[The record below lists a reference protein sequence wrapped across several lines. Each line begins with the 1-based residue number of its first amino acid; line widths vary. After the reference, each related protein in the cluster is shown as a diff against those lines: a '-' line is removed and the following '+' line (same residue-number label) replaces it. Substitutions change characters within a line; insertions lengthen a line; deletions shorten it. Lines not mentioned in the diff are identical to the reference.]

1 MNSIYNSFFL
11 TNTATLS
18 HFNLYL
24 MLWKA
29 QELNKQFAQK
39 IRERDN
45 IIIRV
50 REANKQLK
58 ADSNNQNGFLNKTK
72 PGVKKRLVSE
82 QSSQSVSNGI
92 HGLNYQQ
99 QMKGHAAPHYQ
110 RSYSYDTANS
120 ASTIPNHGKYSR

>member
-1 MNSIYNSFFL
+1 MKIMLIVIF
-11 TNTATLS
+11 S
-18 HFNLYL
+18 HFDLYFIF
-24 MLWKA
+24 WQA

-58 ADSNNQNGFLNKTK
+58 ADSNNQNGFLNKMK

-82 QSSQSVSNGI
+82 QSSQSVEEMESEIDDLKSQLDGRDDEVKVRKI
-92 HGLNYQQ
+92 YL
-99 QMKGHAAPHYQ
+99 Q
-110 RSYSYDTANS
+110 RV
-120 ASTIPNHGKYSR
+120 IRKQK

>member
-1 MNSIYNSFFL
+1 MNAIFL
-11 TNTATLS
+11 AKFGIFL
-18 HFNLYL
+18 HFNSYL
-24 MLWKA
+24 IFWQA

-58 ADSNNQNGFLNKTK
+58 ADSNNQNGFLSKTK

-82 QSSQSVSNGI
+82 QSTQSVEEMESEIDDLKSQLEGRDDEVKVSKI
-92 HGLNYQQ
+92 DLEASHWE
-99 QMKGHAAPHYQ
+99 MKYNE
-110 RSYSYDTANS
+110 RY
-120 ASTIPNHGKYSR
+120 